1 MYTSQFIGDK
11 LLQSLENEVR
21 EHYRRTC
28 SLVKVTQTVEIY
40 IQPLVDRVVRH
51 IKGISTQCESKAY
64 QVELFAAQ
72 TVARLVL
79 LSIISRRG
87 EGILDLSSVYE
98 LMASVYDWEA
108 FAKRGP
114 NPQFVGQLKAAINWL
129 VNASDVPTNDYV
141 LTDISIGMQIV
152 TVSFMMI
159 RDGGDYPFDEGDPY
173 R

>member
-1 MYTSQFIGDK
+1 MHNSQFIGDK
-11 LLQSLENEVR
+11 LLQNLENEVS

-51 IKGISTQCESKAY
+51 VKGISAQCKSKAY
-64 QVELFAAQ
+64 QVEILAIQ

-79 LSIISRRG
+79 LNIINRRG
-87 EGILDLSSVYE
+87 EGMLDLPAVYE

-114 NPQFVGQLKAAINWL
+114 NPQFPGQLKAAVNWL
-129 VNASDVPTNDYV
+129 VDAGDVPTNDYV
-141 LTDISIGMQIV
+141 LTDISIGMQMV
-152 TVSFMMI
+152 TVSFMLI
-159 RDGGDYPFDEGDPY
+159 RDGGDYPFDDDDPY